1 MLTKVI
7 HINYGS
13 LFPEGSSPKI
23 DVKEARVA
31 KKFILSCN
39 ASGYPQPTVM
49 AIVGNKQKKTNT
61 IEVEKGQTY
70 QCIAHNGFGTD
81 IKGVYQSKIYIF

>member
-1 MLTKVI
+1 MLTNVI

-13 LFPEGSSPKI
+13 LFPQGSSPEIK
-23 DVKEARVA
+23 VKVARVA
-31 KKFILSCN
+31 KKFILSCS

-49 AIVGNKQKKTNT
+49 ARVGGKQKKANT

-70 QCIAHNGFGTD
+70 QYIAYNAFGTD
-81 IKGVYQSKIYIF
+81 IGGIYQSKI